1 MLISLVIV
9 VYIVIVYFLCFVVIL
24 SETFSNKASA
34 PLH

>member
-9 VYIVIVYFLCFVVIL
+9 VYIVIVYFLCFVVVL
-24 SETFSNKASA
+24 GKTFSNKALA